1 MNKQRRFPSLSPL
14 LPPPP
19 LRAGS
24 APPPPAHK
32 WPHTRRDGGRAPNYA
47 SLLTRGHG
55 GEGTAAAWGTD
66 RGCWLLPIT
75 ETGEQRSRATCWE
88 GAQAR
93 ELRPTCQPLPWWVG
107 IAGRAPPARL
117 GKGGRKSLQG
127 PLLLLAACG
136 GGELGRGGR
145 MTDPPGHGAGA
156 GVLAAVGA
164 VNGGMPSPVAPGETP
179 LSASIFCLKTLG
191 KS

>member
-75 ETGEQRSRATCWE
+75 ETGGAEVTSNLLGRSPSARAS
-88 GAQAR
+88 AH
-93 ELRPTCQPLPWWVG
+93 LPAPAMVG
-107 IAGRAPPARL
+107 GHRWSGPAGTSGKGWQEKPAGTPVASCSLWRGRA
-117 GKGGRKSLQG
+117 
-127 PLLLLAACG
+127 
-136 GGELGRGGR
+136 
-145 MTDPPGHGAGA
+145 GAWWE
-156 GVLAAVGA
+156 
-164 VNGGMPSPVAPGETP
+164 ND
-179 LSASIFCLKTLG
+179 
-191 KS
+191 